1 MKYLLPT
8 ISGIAGFKKNKQYL
22 LVLLTVCILGQH
34 VYAQKNNTYTI
45 HGKITEVRNNTPL
58 GYATVSLFAQGDS
71 VALTSVNTSESGE
84 FLLAGNPGNYY
95 LLIEFVG
102 YTPHKTAL
110 FRIDKQHMTHNA
122 GTIKLISA
130 TKTLNEV
137 VIQAEKSS
145 MTLSLDKKIFNV
157 GKDLANA
164 GGTAADILTN
174 IPSVAVDV
182 DGNVSLRGSNSVRIL
197 IDGKPSGLV
206 SIKGGSGLQQLQGSM
221 IERVEIITNPS
232 ARYEAE
238 GMGGIINIVLKKE
251 RREGFNGSFDVV
263 AGYPENFGIA
273 ANVNY
278 RRKNF
283 NFFINYSTSYRNVPG
298 KSDQY
303 QEFYRNDTN
312 FISNK
317 TAEYHLK
324 GLYNTARAGLD
335 YYFDEKNI
343 LTAAYTYRISKGKRN
358 SDIHYYDYLNSIKNP
373 VGISHR
379 TQDETETEPNSEYA
393 LSYKRTFAREGH
405 ELTADIRYLDN
416 WEDSDQFF
424 GEDVFKADGSPSG
437 IPYVLQRAVNY
448 ETEKQYLAQVD
459 YVHPF
464 AEKGKFEAGIRSS
477 FRDMTNNYTV
487 TQRDERNNWFE
498 LMGLTNNFVYNEK
511 ISAAYAIL
519 GNKIK
524 KFSYQVGLRG
534 ELTDVTTT
542 LKQTNQI
549 NPRKYFDVF
558 PSAHVT
564 YDLPKGNAL
573 QLSYSRRIRRPQYND
588 LSPFMTYSDNRNYW
602 SGNPDLNPEYTHAF
616 EIGHIRYLSKAS
628 FSSSLYYRNTKGK
641 IMSVRRV
648 DSSGNSVTLPE
659 NLATENSFGA
669 ELTGS
674 YSPYKWWKLDG
685 SFNFFRAI
693 TDGSNLNDEFKSDTY
708 SWLVRFLS
716 RITVWKNMDMQLRGN
731 YEAPQ
736 QLPQGRRKSIATM
749 DLAFSKDIMKNNGT
763 LTLNVTDVF
772 NSRKYRSIIEGAN
785 FYTVSNSQGRLRQ
798 INLTFNYRLR
808 QAKKKEKSAL
818 ESE

>member
-8 ISGIAGFKKNKQYL
+8 ITGIVMHAKIKQYL
-22 LVLLTVCILGQH
+22 LVLFITTILTQQSF
-34 VYAQKNNTYTI
+34 AQKNDSYTI
-45 HGKITEVRNNTPL
+45 QGKVTEVRNNTPL
-58 GYATVSLFAQGDS
+58 GFATVSLFAQGDS
-71 VALTSVNTSESGE
+71 TTLTSVNTSEAGD
-84 FLLAGNPGNYY
+84 FLLNAKPGSYY

-102 YTPHKTAL
+102 YTTHKTNV
-110 FRIDKQHMTHNA
+110 FRLDKQHIVHHA
-122 GTIKLISA
+122 GTIKLVSA
-130 TKTLNEV
+130 TKTLDEV

-221 IERVEIITNPS
+221 IDRVEIITNPS

-251 RREGFNGSFDVV
+251 RREGFNGSFDVI

-283 NFFINYSTSYRNVPG
+283 NFFINYSTSYRNAPG

-303 QEFYRNDTN
+303 QDFYRNDTN

-317 TAEYHLK
+317 TAEYTLK

-335 YYFDEKNI
+335 YYFDDKNI
-343 LTAAYTYRISKGKRN
+343 LTAAYTYRLSKGKRF
-358 SDIHYYDYLNSIKNP
+358 SDIFYYDYLNSIKNP

-379 TQDETETEPNSEYA
+379 TQDETETEPNSEYS

-405 ELTADIRYLDN
+405 ELTADVRYLDN

-437 IPYVLQRAVNY
+437 IPYLLQRAINY
-448 ETEKQYLAQVD
+448 ETEKQYLVQVD

-464 AEKGKFEAGIRSS
+464 SEKGKFEAGIRSS

-487 TQRDERNNWFE
+487 TQRDENDNWFE
-498 LMGLTNNFVYNEK
+498 LAGLTNNFVYDEK

-519 GNKIK
+519 GNKVK

-534 ELTDVTTT
+534 ELTNVTTT
-542 LKQTNQI
+542 LKQTNQV

-564 YDLPKGNAL
+564 YELPKGNAL

-616 EIGHIRYLSKAS
+616 EIGHIKYLSKAS

-648 DSSGNSVTLPE
+648 DSSGNSVTLPQ

-674 YSPYKWWKLDG
+674 YSPYKWWKMDG

-693 TDGSNLNDEFKSDTY
+693 TDGSNLSDEFKSDTY
-708 SWLVRFLS
+708 SWMVRFLS
-716 RITVWKNMDMQLRGN
+716 RITVWKNMDVQLRGN

-736 QLPQGRRKSIATM
+736 QMPQGRRKSIATM
-749 DLAFSKDIMKNNGT
+749 DIAVSKDIMKNNGT

-772 NSRKYRSIIEGAN
+772 NSRKYRSIIEGSN
-785 FYTVSNSQGRLRQ
+785 FYTVNNSQGRLRQ
-798 INLTFNYRLR
+798 TNLTFNYRLR
-808 QAKKKEKSAL
+808 QAKKKEKATL
-818 ESE
+818 ENE